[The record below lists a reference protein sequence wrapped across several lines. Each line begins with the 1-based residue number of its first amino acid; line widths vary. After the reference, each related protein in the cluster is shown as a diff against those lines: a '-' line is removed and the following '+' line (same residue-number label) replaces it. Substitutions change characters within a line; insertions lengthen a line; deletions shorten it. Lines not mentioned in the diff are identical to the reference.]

1 MRKNKILPIFLKYT
15 SANIFSMIGLSAY
28 ILADTYF
35 ISRALGAYGLT
46 ALNLAIPI
54 YSLIYGFGL
63 MIGIG
68 GATKFSILSGKTQHK
83 QANAVYTNTFI
94 IMVLAS
100 MLFLVM
106 GLFFSETIARLFGA
120 DEVVFEMTYTYLRII
135 LLFAP
140 LFLLITLMTSFIRN
154 DGAPIAAMTAT
165 LISSLS
171 NILYDYIF
179 IIRME
184 MGMFGAA
191 LATGVAAATGLVF
204 VLLFLITRTSSFK
217 LIKCKLSKKTISETF
232 SLGLPT
238 FVSEMSVG
246 IVIVSF
252 NLIILGLI
260 GNIGVAAYA
269 VVANISI
276 MIITIYNGLSQGM
289 QPLISRYYGQ
299 DQSANVKTV
308 VRYGFLLMAAI
319 SVASYTL
326 IFFGAD
332 SIASIFNRYDDP
344 VLNDIASTGM
354 RIFFISSIFAG
365 ANIVVSTFFASTANP
380 RPAHIFSLL
389 RGVLLIVPMAILL
402 SSLLGM
408 TGVWL
413 ALPITEA
420 TVFLLAVGMFVF
432 HSKSKQAQ
440 AA

>member
-1 MRKNKILPIFLKYT
+1 MSKNKILPIFLKYT
-15 SANIFSMIGLSAY
+15 SANVLSMVGLSAY

-35 ISRALGAYGLT
+35 VSRALGAYGLA

-68 GATKFSILSGKTQHK
+68 GATKFAILSGKNETQ
-83 QANAVYTNTFI
+83 QANRVYTNTFALMI
-94 IMVLAS
+94 LAS
-100 MLFLVM
+100 AAFIIT
-106 GLFFSETIARLFGA
+106 GLFFAETIARLFGA
-120 DEVVFEMTYTYLRII
+120 DDVVFEMTYTYLRII

-154 DGAPIAAMTAT
+154 DGAPVAAMTAT

-204 VLLFLITRTSSFK
+204 VLIFFITRSSSFK
-217 LIKCKLSKKTISETF
+217 LIKCTLSRKIISETF

-246 IVIVSF
+246 VVIISF
-252 NLIILGLI
+252 NLIILGI
-260 GNIGVAAYA
+260 MGNIGIAAYA

-276 MIITIYNGLSQGM
+276 IIVTIYNGLSQGM
-289 QPLISRYYGQ
+289 QPLISRYHGQ
-299 DQSANVKTV
+299 GESANVKIV
-308 VRYGFLLMAAI
+308 MRYGFLLMAAI
-319 SVASYTL
+319 SVVFYL
-326 IFFGAD
+326 FVFFNAD
-332 SIASIFNRYDDP
+332 FIAGIFNRYNDP
-344 VLNDIASTGM
+344 VLNNIAAQGM

-365 ANIVVSTFFASTANP
+365 ANIITSTFFASTANP
-380 RPAHIFSLL
+380 RPAHVFSLL
-389 RGVLLIVPMAILL
+389 RGVLLILPMAFIL
-402 SSLLGM
+402 SSLFGM

-420 TVFLLAVGMFVF
+420 TVFLLAVGLFVYRR
-432 HSKSKQAQ
+432 KSV
-440 AA
+440 